1 VEVRRVRGGRQSS
14 ASSTEVG
21 DLSPQCESYAMVS
34 WFLAYGA
41 THGDCTIIHFKSET
55 CLPLHKIS

>member
-1 VEVRRVRGGRQSS
+1 MEVRRVRGGRQSS
-14 ASSTEVG
+14 ASSTEAG

-41 THGDCTIIHFKSET
+41 THTEIA
-55 CLPLHKIS
+55 PLSILNPRLACRFIR